1 MNNYHIPHWVKSTSE
16 KIISFLGSNIDLFV
30 YWGSEPIDC
39 SDNLRPAFFYE
50 FSSREKKF
58 VIVFSE
64 SGYCELMEEFT
75 VVNSKA
81 ILHCDCVNSEQIF
94 LIEKILLENLSLN
107 SVDYG
112 LVNEI

>member
-1 MNNYHIPHWVKSTSE
+1 MNFQVE
-16 KIISFLGSNIDLFV
+16 
-30 YWGSEPIDC
+30 
-39 SDNLRPAFFYE
+39 R
-50 FSSREKKF
+50 KKF

-81 ILHCDCVNSEQIF
+81 ILHCDCINSEQIL

-107 SVDYG
+107 SIDCG
-112 LVNEI
+112 LVNEV

>member
-1 MNNYHIPHWVKSTSE
+1 MNNSHILKWIKSTSE
-16 KIISFLGSNIDLFV
+16 KIIGFLGSDINLFV
-30 YWGSEPIDC
+30 YWGSEPVECLND
-39 SDNLRPAFFYE
+39 LRPAFFYE

-75 VVNSKA
+75 VFNSKA

-107 SVDYG
+107 SIDCG
-112 LVNEI
+112 LVNGV